1 MFVGELSYL
10 VAEPPAPRVLSE
22 SWNCTDQA
30 RLWTQRLATSATLI
44 CPNPHP
50 PPLSRCPFL
59 RSSST
64 GDPAAPIIMHAGG
77 PRPPASPP
85 SAARKRC
92 RRPAGRVDDSV
103 GCCPWPTMLP
113 PRPLPHTMEPEL
125 LRLVPPWR
133 SSVWSYR
140 AQRVGEAAR
149 RPRPTE
155 AHPTPPLPTK
165 PHLYLHSRAPPPLSV
180 PSLFSRHC
188 RGIVCESCARKPH
201 LHTSIKTHSDDG
213 ALSSPP

>member
-1 MFVGELSYL
+1 MLGNSPISWLSRPRHVCSPRAGIARTKPGFGRSVL
-10 VAEPPAPRVLSE
+10 PPRLHS
-22 SWNCTDQA
+22 SA
-30 RLWTQRLATSATLI
+30 RTRTR
-44 CPNPHP
+44 
-50 PPLSRCPFL
+50 PLSHAVHSCALHPL
-59 RSSST
+59 ETQQPPSSC
-64 GDPAAPIIMHAGG
+64 MRGG

-85 SAARKRC
+85 FAARKRC
-92 RRPAGRVDDSV
+92 RRPAGRIDDSV

-180 PSLFSRHC
+180 PSLFSRRC

-201 LHTSIKTHSDDG
+201 LHASIKPHSDDG